1 GTGAFRTAALGEIP
15 ETKAQVP
22 GGGALSLVLYTPV
35 TMYDGRSGNNA
46 WLQELP
52 DPVSKIDWDN
62 YVAIAPSRAK
72 ALGVSDYE
80 MKADVVTV
88 DVGHAKF
95 DLPVHVQPGL
105 HPDVAAIAVGY
116 GRTAAG
122 RVGNKVGQNAFNA
135 IQATGGRF
143 GWSGMPVRLTKTG
156 RQMPMACVQGHQYT
170 EDRPIIF

>member
-1 GTGAFRTAALGEIP
+1 KGTDNGRPSNGGSFRPAGLAQIPAFTPAPATSGEL
-15 ETKAQVP
+15 TLA
-22 GGGALSLVLYTPV
+22 LYTP
-35 TMYDGRSGNNA
+35 TTLHDGRSGNNA

-80 MKADVVTV
+80 MRADVVTV
-88 DVGHAKF
+88 DVGHARF
-95 DLPVHVQPGL
+95 ELPVHVQPGL

-122 RVGNKVGQNAFNA
+122 RVGNRVGQNGYALA
-135 IQATGGRF
+135 QATGGRL
-143 GWSGMPVRLTKTG
+143 GLSGIPVRLSKTG
-156 RQMPMACVQGHQYT
+156 RQ
-170 EDRPIIF
+170 